1 MRARLSDLSLSA
13 VAAGFVAV
21 LVGFTSSVAIV
32 FQAATALATAT
43 ASGGLTLWGIGSAFW
58 GVVAG
63 ALALFV
69 QQWRP
74 VKTAA

>member
-1 MRARLSDLSLSA
+1 VKFIVTLSGLSL
-13 VAAGFVAV
+13 
-21 LVGFTSSVAIV
+21 
-32 FQAATALATAT
+32 
-43 ASGGLTLWGIGSAFW
+43 WDIGSAFW

-74 VKTAA
+74 RIAA